1 MSAIHLIL
9 IAAGYFALLLLLSFA
24 TRGRHDN
31 EAFFR
36 AGRQSPWWAVAF
48 GMIGASVSGV
58 TFVSVPGM
66 VTASGMTY
74 LQMCMGFVFGYLL
87 VAFVL
92 LPVYYRLD
100 LTTIYTYLHYRF
112 GLRAHLTGS
121 VMFFFS
127 KLVGASIRL
136 FLVATILQRLIFD
149 SLGIPFWANTALL
162 LLLMWC
168 YTKGSGI
175 RTIVWSDCMQTLV
188 LLTALVLIICQL
200 ASQMGLH
207 VHGMARLIAQSP
219 MSRVFE
225 WDDPASK
232 NYFWKQFLSGI
243 FVVVVMTGLDQD
255 SMQKNLTC
263 RTLRQSQLNMCVNG
277 LCYLPVNLL
286 FLCLGILMATYNAT
300 LPAPLPQGDAL
311 LPALCGGG
319 YLGQAAL
326 VCFTLGIVAAAFSS
340 ADSAMASLT
349 TSVCMDILRR
359 PSDERLRK
367 LVHPLIAVAFF
378 GFILVVE
385 ASGSNS
391 VIDAVYT
398 ACGYTYGPL
407 LGLFAFGLTTRLM
420 PRPAYI
426 PFICMASPLLCFGLQ
441 YVATTHWQYRF
452 GYELLMVNGLL
463 TYTGL
468 WLASLRQGAQTR
480 TLVLAAA
487 VACAGALPARAG
499 RSSFTPTDHGQALVN
514 PGMGWTMHFYSN
526 LLQNYGSR
534 LSPHDVLDDFPGL
547 STVYLRLPWSF
558 VQPQE
563 DIFCWETVDTP
574 AGRWIQAGK
583 KVALR
588 ITATENWMQQA
599 TPQWVFD
606 AGARYYEV
614 NGYKEPE
621 YDDSV
626 FLDKLDRFLA
636 AMARRY
642 DNNPNVAFIDI
653 GHFGMWGEGHTVLT
667 TPVHGKQWGLDTQK
681 RIIDLYCKHFA
692 HTQLVISDDFAGHDA
707 PVVHSPV
714 IDYALSKGVSL
725 RDDSILVQPAPRH
738 WYHSQ
743 MAQLFWPTM
752 PVVLEHEHLGS
763 SVDRGAWNQELLLQS
778 VEEYHAS
785 YMSIHWW
792 PREELSANRDII
804 DRINRRMG
812 YRLQAACLQWP
823 DTIRKGEPFVIHSEW
838 RNAGVAPCY
847 VGGYPCFTIKDN
859 EGGIV
864 SMLVDERLNV
874 GSLPVGKPGQASFV
888 PLDSRFVVAQVFADS
903 FGSFSRSCPTGVF
916 NIYFSIG
923 QADGTPLIALPYDQD
938 DGHKRYLMGTVTL
951 TD

>member
-1 MSAIHLIL
+1 MNAIYLIL
-9 IAAGYFALLLLLSFA
+9 FAAGYFALLLLLSYA

-31 EAFFR
+31 DAFFR

-100 LTTIYTYLHYRF
+100 LTTIYTYLNYRF
-112 GLRAHLTGS
+112 GSKAHLTGS
-121 VMFFFS
+121 VMFFAS
-127 KLVGASIRL
+127 KLIGASIRL
-136 FLVATILQRLIFD
+136 FLVASILQRLVFD
-149 SLGIPFWANTALL
+149 SLGVPFWANTAVLL
-162 LLLMWC
+162 LLIWC
-168 YTKGSGI
+168 YTRGSGI
-175 RTIVWSDCMQTLV
+175 RTIVWSDCLQTLV
-188 LLTALVLIICQL
+188 LLTALVLIIHQL
-200 ASQMGLH
+200 ATQMGLNLPDA
-207 VHGMARLIAQSP
+207 ARLIARSP
-219 MSRVFE
+219 MSKVFE
-225 WDDPASK
+225 WDDAGSK
-232 NYFWKQFLSGI
+232 AYFWKQFVSGI

-277 LCYLPVNLL
+277 LSYLPVNLL
-286 FLCLGILMATYNAT
+286 FLCLGVLMATYNTT
-300 LPAPLPQGDAL
+300 LPVPQPEGDAL

-349 TSVCMDILRR
+349 TSVCVDILRK
-359 PSDERLRK
+359 PSSERLRK
-367 LVHPLIAVAFF
+367 VVHPLIAVAFF
-378 GFILVVE
+378 GFILVVK
-385 ASGSNS
+385 ALNNTS

-398 ACGYTYGPL
+398 VCGYTYGPL
-407 LGLFAFGLTTRLM
+407 LGLFSFGLTTRRQ
-420 PRPAYI
+420 PRAAWIPAVCI
-426 PFICMASPLLCFGLQ
+426 ASPLLCYGLQ
-441 YVATTHWQYRF
+441 CVAVARFHYTF
-452 GYELLMVNGLL
+452 GYELLVINGLV
-463 TYTGL
+463 TYAGL
-468 WLASLRQGAQTR
+468 MAASIRRRSPAKVF
-480 TLVLAAA
+480 LVAAIA
-487 VACAGALPARAG
+487 GCALSTPAMAG
-499 RSSFTPTDHGQALVN
+499 NRSFTPADNGKALVN

-534 LSPHDVLDDFPGL
+534 LSPADVLNDFPGL
-547 STVYLRLPWSF
+547 STVYLRLPWAF
-558 VQPQE
+558 LEPGE
-563 DIFCWETVDTP
+563 GRFNWETVDTP
-574 AGRWIQAGK
+574 AARWIQAGK

-606 AGARYYEV
+606 AGARYYEA

-626 FLDKLDRFLA
+626 FLAKLDHFLE

-642 DNNPNVAFIDI
+642 DNNPNVAFVDI
-653 GHFGMWGEGHTVLT
+653 GHFGMWGEGHTVVT
-667 TPVHGKQWGLDTQK
+667 TPVHGKEWGLDTQK
-681 RIIDLYCKHFA
+681 RIIDLYCKHFT

-738 WYHSQ
+738 WYHSG

-752 PVVLEHEHLGS
+752 PVVLEHEHLQPS
-763 SVDRGAWNQELLLQS
+763 IDRGAWDKELLLQA
-778 VEEYHAS
+778 VEDYHAS

-792 PREELSANRDII
+792 PREELEINRDII
-804 DRINRRMG
+804 DRINLRMG
-812 YRLQAACLQWP
+812 YRLQAASLQWP
-823 DTIRKGEPFVIHSEW
+823 ETIRKNEPFVIHSEW

-847 VGGYPCFTIKDN
+847 GGGYPCFTIKDE

-864 SMLVDERLNV
+864 SVVVDEGFNV
-874 GSLPVGKPGQASFV
+874 RDLPTDKPGMAAFT
-888 PLDSRFVVAQVFADS
+888 PLDTRGIVAQVFTDT
-903 FGSFSRSCPTGVF
+903 FGSFGRTCPTGTF
-916 NIYFSIG
+916 SIYFSVG
-923 QADGTPLIALPYDQD
+923 QADGTPRIALPYDHD
-938 DGHKRYLMGTVTL
+938 DGHRRYLMGTVTL
-951 TD
+951 TE